1 MDRRDFLR
9 QLVSGTAA
17 LALSGAGWPAPV
29 RAAEGKSRVVL
40 ARNTALAGLE
50 GPALDNGIASLVHL
64 AVKDAVGAA
73 TPLQAWSGLFKP
85 DDVVGVKIN
94 CLAPE
99 LAPSQAVVLAIVQG
113 LLAAG
118 LPPAHIIVY
127 DKEDRDLIKA
137 GYVLNAE
144 DPGYRCYGTIGDTA
158 NPGYEER
165 FTLIHDTSF
174 RLSKIVT
181 RQATAIINVPVVKQH
196 EYAGITGALK
206 NHFGSIHNPEDFH
219 KFACDPAVADV
230 NQAVPLKTKQ
240 RLIVVDALRV
250 LYNGGPAFA
259 PRYVLPYWAIFA
271 GTDPVAVD
279 VELLQLVE
287 LCRQQQGLE
296 SVTKQQYP
304 PQHIQSAAQA
314 GLGTGDLSRVDLVVH
329 DYG

>member
-17 LALSGAGWPAPV
+17 LALAGAGWPAPV
-29 RAAEGKSRVVL
+29 RAAGGKSRVVL
-40 ARNTALAGLE
+40 ARNTSLAGLE
-50 GPALDNGIASLVHL
+50 GPALDNAIANLVHL

-73 TPLQAWSGLFKP
+73 TPQQAWSGLFKA
-85 DDVVGVKIN
+85 DDVVAVKIN

-99 LAPSQAVVLAIVQG
+99 LAPSQGVILAIVQG
-113 LLAAG
+113 LMAAG
-118 LPPAHIIVY
+118 LPPEHIIVY
-127 DKEDRDLIKA
+127 DKEDRDLTKA
-137 GYVLNAE
+137 GYVLNSR
-144 DPGYRCYGTIGDTA
+144 DPGYRCYGTIGETA

-181 RQATAIINVPVVKQH
+181 REATAIINVPVVKQH

-206 NHFGSIHNPEDFH
+206 NHFGTIHNPEDFH

-250 LYNGGPAFA
+250 LCNGGPAFA
-259 PRYVLPYWAIFA
+259 PQYVLPYWAVFA
-271 GTDPVAVD
+271 GTDPVAMD
-279 VELLQLVE
+279 VELLQLIE

-296 SVTKQQYP
+296 SVTKQEYP
-304 PQHIQSAAQA
+304 PQHIQSAARA
-314 GLGTGDLSRVDLVVH
+314 GLGTADLGQIDLVVH
-329 DYG
+329 SFG